1 MADCWQI
8 VRGSETLRDPI
19 SGRVFPGNFILHA
32 VFQIPA
38 SWIEAGV
45 SFTVGDITIKHNG
58 VATPIR
64 YGAQI
69 TETFQIG
76 IFVWAM
82 PAAAPEPPQ
91 ACVVDLKPPQVEPI
105 QLMYEEI
112 WDAYYGTPVDNPSRV
127 PMTLAS
133 NSVIVPAR
141 IRQGA
146 TGNYSRYSSLH
157 PYTSRIARAGFVAML
172 ANTAGPPAVAPYGG
186 VEPITGTNPICFS
199 FPQTSGHEQVFDFAT
214 SQIVWGAVRQ
224 AAIEGKALPANSFF
238 DATGHITTTPAEVNA
253 VRAFGGPKGWALNLA
268 IEILAGI
275 MAGGKVGTECKSEF
289 DCGAI
294 FLALDPAATGSGGS
308 QFAQSLDQLLTS
320 IRASRPVCSN
330 TPVRAPGDRGRSGVS
345 LNANAD
351 ERLEL
356 AGQLIEMMQRMSQG
370 ENVTDLAGSQLF
382 N

>member
-1 MADCWQI
+1 MASLTVKQVHELATQALAGQGFGRDLAAEVAEEFVVAELMGVKSHGLGKLVSLNI
-8 VRGSETLRDPI
+8 GNLDAVPTIIDRGALI
-19 SGRVFPGNFILHA
+19 SVDGNRANGFVLFRKLADLLVEKCATHGIA
-32 VFQIPA
+32 VAFA
-38 SWIEAGV
+38 
-45 SFTVGDITIKHNG
+45 H
-58 VATPIR
+58 
-64 YGAQI
+64 
-69 TETFQIG
+69 
-76 IFVWAM
+76 
-82 PAAAPEPPQ
+82 
-91 ACVVDLKPPQVEPI
+91 
-105 QLMYEEI
+105 
-112 WDAYYGTPVDNPSRV
+112 
-127 PMTLAS
+127 
-133 NSVIVPAR
+133 
-141 IRQGA
+141 
-146 TGNYSRYSSLH
+146 NYSRYSSLH